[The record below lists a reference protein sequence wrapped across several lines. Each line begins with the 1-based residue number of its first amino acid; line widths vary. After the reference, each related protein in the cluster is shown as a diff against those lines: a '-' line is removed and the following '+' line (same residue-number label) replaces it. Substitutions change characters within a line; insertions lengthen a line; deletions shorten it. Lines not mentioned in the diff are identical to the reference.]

1 MLYVIRQRLG
11 KLTETAFRFP
21 VTILFLVAA
30 AVITAM
36 SISGQETLNRYIMTC
51 GVGAAACAATRV
63 LYERFF
69 TGRLYRFAM
78 AAAGLV
84 IALLFFLSVR
94 TLPENR
100 PELIIRPAVTMF
112 ALFIAF
118 VWVGVIKS
126 RYGFD
131 ESFMAAFKALIQAV
145 FFSGILFLG
154 CVAIIAAVDTLITP
168 VNEDAYAHTANIAFI
183 IIAPLIL
190 LSLIPV
196 YPGRAANGDP
206 DDKQAKLIEKR
217 TGSPKFLE
225 VLLSYIIIPL
235 AVVFTLVLLIYIL
248 LNIGG
253 SFWTDNLLEPML
265 IAYSIT
271 VIIVTLLVSRIEN
284 KPAVLFRM
292 IFPKVLM
299 PIALF
304 QVIASI
310 LLLKDIGITYGR
322 YFVILYGVF
331 AVFSGA
337 VLSLRPAGKSGV
349 IALVLVALS
358 AVSLIPPVDAF
369 SVSRNSQ
376 IAALE
381 TTLEKNGML
390 QSGVITPDGSIP
402 DEDKARIITSIRYL
416 NETEELGAVPWLPPD
431 FNGYDDA
438 EFYET
443 FGFYMYSATLPG
455 SAYVS
460 VYLDSNSALP
470 VGGYDVLMQ
479 VSVPVS
485 NKPGVMESPFEI
497 SGMAY
502 ALITEASD
510 EDTVL
515 IVRDSSRGELIRFDT
530 GKVFERYA
538 DYEPE
543 KGFLTLEEA
552 AFTEENENAAL
563 MVIVQ
568 NAGFT
573 KTPGITDKNA
583 LLYVLVKIKQPMM

>member
-1 MLYVIRQRLG
+1 
-11 KLTETAFRFP
+11 F
-21 VTILFLVAA
+21 
-30 AVITAM
+30 
-36 SISGQETLNRYIMTC
+36 SG
-51 GVGAAACAATRV
+51 V
-63 LYERFF
+63 LY
-69 TGRLYRFAM
+69 
-78 AAAGLV
+78 
-84 IALLFFLSVR
+84 
-94 TLPENR
+94 
-100 PELIIRPAVTMF
+100 
-112 ALFIAF
+112 
-118 VWVGVIKS
+118 
-126 RYGFD
+126 
-131 ESFMAAFKALIQAV
+131 
-145 FFSGILFLG
+145 LG
-154 CVAIIAAVDTLITP
+154 CVAIIAAIDTLITP
-168 VNEDAYAHTANIAFI
+168 VNGDAYAHTANIAFI
-183 IIAPLIL
+183 IVAPLIL

-196 YPGRAANGDP
+196 YPGKAVNGVP
-206 DDKQAKLIEKR
+206 DDNQALLIEKR

-235 AVVFTLVLLIYIL
+235 TVILTLVLLIYIL

-253 SFWTDNLLEPML
+253 RFWTDNLLEPML

-271 VIIVTLLVSRIEN
+271 VIIVTLLVSRLE
-284 KPAVLFRM
+284 KTPAGLFRR

-304 QVIASI
+304 QVIASM
-310 LLLKDIGITYGR
+310 LLLKDTGVTYGR

-337 VLSLRPAGKSGV
+337 VLSLKPAGKSGV
-349 IALVLVALS
+349 IALALVALS

-376 IAALE
+376 IASLE
-381 TTLEKNGML
+381 ATLEKNGML
-390 QSGVITPDGSIP
+390 QSGVIMPDGSIP

-416 NETEELGAVPWLPPD
+416 NETEELGTIPWLPSD

-443 FGFYMYSATLPG
+443 FGFYMYSTMLPG

-460 VYLDSNSALP
+460 VYLDRNSALP

-485 NKPGVMESPFEI
+485 NRPGVMESPFEI

-515 IVRDSSRGELIRFDT
+515 IVRDSSLGELIRFDT

-573 KTPGITDKNA
+573 RTPGITDKNA
-583 LLYVLVKIKQPMM
+583 LLYVLIDVKKRA